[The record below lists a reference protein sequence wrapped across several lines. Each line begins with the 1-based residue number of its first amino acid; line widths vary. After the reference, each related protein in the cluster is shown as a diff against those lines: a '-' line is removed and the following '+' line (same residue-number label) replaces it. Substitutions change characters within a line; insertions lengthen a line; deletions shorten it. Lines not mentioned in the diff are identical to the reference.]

1 MLMGESWWAMAQEG
15 EGPREPPV
23 GRSDSTSERRVAR
36 GEINRRR
43 VNEAIDR
50 GGRSGAPR
58 VFVCECGRIGCN
70 TTVRLSLDEY
80 ENVRTSFERFLVAPG
95 HDVAGIEDVIERY
108 GSHHVVAK
116 RATARELA
124 RDADERRPDG
134 VA

>member
-1 MLMGESWWAMAQEG
+1 MHPAAHRLGAVDV
-15 EGPREPPV
+15 RFDV
-23 GRSDSTSERRVAR
+23 GTPA
-36 GEINRRR
+36 
-43 VNEAIDR
+43 
-50 GGRSGAPR
+50 
-58 VFVCECGRIGCN
+58 
-70 TTVRLSLDEY
+70 
-80 ENVRTSFERFLVAPG
+80 FERFLVAPG